1 MFIGLLVLMAS
12 AQAQNADKNNAAV
25 NLELIE
31 LLGGLDD
38 SADDS
43 VANLDLLEDA
53 MQPIEASTI
62 RNKPMTTKVNTHPAG
77 GEK

>member
-1 MFIGLLVLMAS
+1 MAS
-12 AQAQNADKNNAAV
+12 AQAQDLNNKNAAA
-25 NLELIE
+25 NLDLIE
-31 LLGGLDD
+31 LLGSLDN
-38 SADDS
+38 SADGN